1 MHFREIHPA
10 STAAR
15 ASERNCEAKA
25 IHGGAIKGE
34 AFDPH
39 PLDYRADESKPVGGM
54 SKRIIDILIA
64 CSALLLLSPIFI
76 IVALLVKG
84 SDGGSSFYRHKRIG
98 HNGQYFGCLKFRTM
112 IPNADEVLAR
122 HLQNKDAAEEWAIT
136 QKLKEDPR
144 VTRLGEVLRK
154 SSVDELPQL
163 INVVKGEMSIV
174 GPRPIV
180 DAEVPRYGSSIHHYF
195 RARPGL
201 TGAWQVSGRNSVSYD
216 YRVTLD
222 REYVTNWST
231 MRDISIIAR
240 TIPVV
245 LSARD
250 CY

>member
-1 MHFREIHPA
+1 MHLRELHSAP
-10 STAAR
+10 T
-15 ASERNCEAKA
+15 
-25 IHGGAIKGE
+25 
-34 AFDPH
+34 
-39 PLDYRADESKPVGGM
+39 PV
-54 SKRIIDILIA
+54 SKRNASDSSALDRSTTECQGSARQSLSQGAADRRPLGGTTKRVVDVCIA
-64 CSALLLLSPIFI
+64 CTALLLLAPIFI
-76 IVALLVKG
+76 LVALLVRG
-84 SDGGSSFYRHKRIG
+84 SDGGSAFYRHKRLG
-98 HNGQYFGCLKFRTM
+98 HNGQHFDCLKFRTM
-112 IPNADEVLAR
+112 VPNSDEVLAE
-122 HLQNKDAAEEWAIT
+122 HLKNREAAEEWAST
-136 QKLKEDPR
+136 RKLKEDPR

-180 DAEVPRYGSSIHHYF
+180 DAEVPKYGSAIQHYY
-195 RARPGL
+195 RARPGV

-231 MRDISIIAR
+231 RRDFAIIVR
-240 TIPVV
+240 TVPAV